1 MEYKEYASKG
11 VAGAGLGL
19 GIAGTALGVL
29 NGGSVLNNLL
39 GGNRRDAA
47 ADMAAAAMLANAAPR
62 TTACVCNEDHNV
74 NRYEAS
80 QAARIAE
87 LETEVKL
94 RDANTYTDS
103 KMLDMYKYIDGR
115 LRGVEGQL
123 AQQAVYNA
131 TNNGLIGCLQNQVA
145 ALQGMT
151 KTVIPDSNI
160 CPLPMQRYNSWTAPT
175 TSTTTTGG

>member
-11 VAGAGLGL
+11 VAGTGLGL
-19 GIAGTALGVL
+19 GIAGTALGLLSGGGVL
-29 NGGSVLNNLL
+29 NGLL
-39 GGNRRDAA
+39 GGNRRDSA
-47 ADMAAAAMLANAAPR
+47 ADMAVAMMMANAAPR
-62 TTACVCNEDHNV
+62 TAGCTCSEDHTI

-80 QAARIAE
+80 QSARIAE

-94 RDANTYTDS
+94 RDANIHTDN
-103 KMLDMYKYIDGR
+103 KILKVYEYFDGR

-160 CPLPMQRYNSWTAPT
+160 CPQPMQRYNSWTAPT
-175 TSTTTTGG
+175 AATTTGG